1 MPAVDN
7 SRKNDYVLNLN
18 CNNHL
23 ASPGHP
29 GNSAMTPEGAKAKTE
44 QQQAANINKSPAW
57 CQTSDARLKWCEGVC
72 KRTGLCEI

>member
-1 MPAVDN
+1 M
-7 SRKNDYVLNLN
+7 LTLN

-23 ASPGHP
+23 ASPGNP
-29 GNSAMTPEGAKAKTE
+29 GNSAMTPEGAKAKAE
-44 QQQAANINKSPAW
+44 QQQAASINKSPAW